1 MKPFNELLLAVW
13 REACR
18 HIDIAESTHLITG
31 RLRAHMPLAQV
42 LVRRVDATQR
52 SLETVALGLPGAD
65 GTVGSHTVLDGPA
78 WTRFSETCLDGGVI
92 AAPSVEAMPAA
103 WREAVGWRGPGP
115 VMAGPLRTGT
125 RPAGVLVLAGV
136 AGEPSFAPRHREL
149 TAALLDP
156 FATALENHHR
166 LHEMDRLRESAEAD
180 KESLLTRLGRKDIAD
195 TVIGADGGLRPVF
208 ERIERV
214 APSDVPVLFFGESG
228 TGKELMARAIHTR
241 SRRHDGPIIRVNCG
255 AIPPDLLDSHLFG
268 HERGAFTGAVEDRK
282 GWFERADGGTLF
294 LDEIGELPLLAQVRL
309 LRILQDGWLERVGGS
324 TPVKTDVRVV
334 AATHQ
339 DLANMVATG
348 RFREDLWYRLAVFPI
363 VLPPLRQRLQDMP
376 LLARHFAERAA
387 HRFGL
392 PLVYPT
398 DADIQTLCGYRW
410 PGNVRELG
418 TVIDRAAILGEGH
431 RLEIEAALG
440 ISHPVESPAAAAAS
454 PGDVQGRSFLT
465 LDDAMRR
472 HIEAALAHTRGRVE
486 GPEGAAA
493 LLDINPHTLRGRM
506 RKLGID
512 YRRRRRN

>member
-1 MKPFNELLLAVW
+1 MEPFHELLLEVW

-18 HIDIAESTHLITG
+18 HTDIGQSTGIITG
-31 RLRAHMPLAQV
+31 LLRAHMPVAQV
-42 LVRRVDATQR
+42 LVRRVDQERHAI
-52 SLETVALGLPGAD
+52 ETVAVGLPEASGQAEAVTQL
-65 GTVGSHTVLDGPA
+65 GTDSWAEFQQAWVQGGVAEAASPDALPEPWRQAAA
-78 WTRFSETCLDGGVI
+78 WTE
-92 AAPSVEAMPAA
+92 PN
-103 WREAVGWRGPGP
+103 AVL
-115 VMAGPLRTGT
+115 VGPLRSGAQAT
-125 RPAGVLVLAGV
+125 GVLVMA
-136 AGEPSFAPRHREL
+136 APRGQVFSPRHVDMMR
-149 TAALLDP
+149 ALLDP
-156 FATALENHHR
+156 FATALDNHHR
-166 LHEMDRLRESAEAD
+166 FHEMERLRASAEAD
-180 KESLLTRLGRKDIAD
+180 KESLLTRLGRKEIGDAI
-195 TVIGADGGLRPVF
+195 IGAEGGLRPVL

-241 SRRHDGPIIRVNCG
+241 SRRHDAPIIRVNCG

-268 HERGAFTGAVEDRK
+268 HERGAFTGAVEARK

-294 LDEIGELPLLAQVRL
+294 LDEIGELPLAAQVRL

-324 TPVKTDVRVV
+324 TPVKTDVRIV

-339 DLANMVATG
+339 DLAGMVATG

-387 HRFGL
+387 LRFGL
-392 PLVYPT
+392 PPVAPSA
-398 DADIQTLCGYRW
+398 ADIQTLCGYGW

-440 ISHPVESPAAAAAS
+440 ITPPIGGRLGPQAEPSRSHRDHHFPS
-454 PGDVQGRSFLT
+454 
-465 LDDAMRR
+465 LDEAMRR
-472 HIEAALAHTRGRVE
+472 HIEAALEQTRGKVE
-486 GPEGAAA
+486 GPGGAARF
-493 LLDINPHTLRGRM
+493 LDINPHTLRARM

-512 YRRRRRN
+512 PKRHRQP